1 MYSWLCATLLN
12 IFILFIIQTLHYSD
26 FFVRF
31 VFVCPDN
38 RGWTVFPIIYVKLP
52 HSREVSF
59 LISPQWCN
67 AKRRSLLLDGSLFPC
82 TSSETC
88 SMKARNIMFSLTATD
103 IGVFSRMITGNVFF
117 KIEIK
122 KVIFLHCCHG
132 VTHALFWL
140 GASYSKSGWSHY
152 QINNYFSAAR
162 IHWILTSPLTG

>member
-1 MYSWLCATLLN
+1 MYSWLCSTLLN

-26 FFVRF
+26 FFVGF

-38 RGWTVFPIIYVKLP
+38 RGWTVFPVIYVKLP

-59 LISPQWCN
+59 LISPQWCK

-88 SMKARNIMFSLTATD
+88 SMKARNIMFSLMATD
-103 IGVFSRMITGNVFF
+103 IGVFTRLITGNVFF

-122 KVIFLHCCHG
+122 KNLKSSIPSLLPWR
-132 VTHALFWL
+132 HACAL
-140 GASYSKSGWSHY
+140 
-152 QINNYFSAAR
+152 
-162 IHWILTSPLTG
+162 LTRRQLCKEWMESLSNQ